1 MLLSHARV
9 NSLSLSLGGR
19 AVTVTEFN
27 EVVFGPLRP
36 ARVANGSEKEVE
48 NLMAETPVENARPS
62 PRLLE
67 VFIFWHGKA
76 LLLDTDAHLSVH
88 RLRT

>member
-1 MLLSHARV
+1 ML
-9 NSLSLSLGGR
+9 SLSLSLSWGKSSDR
-19 AVTVTEFN
+19 NRIN

-88 RLRT
+88 SLRT

>member
-1 MLLSHARV
+1 MAFLS
-9 NSLSLSLGGR
+9 
-19 AVTVTEFN
+19 
-27 EVVFGPLRP
+27 
-36 ARVANGSEKEVE
+36 GSSETGE
-48 NLMAETPVENARPS
+48 ETPVENARPS

-88 RLRT
+88 SLRT